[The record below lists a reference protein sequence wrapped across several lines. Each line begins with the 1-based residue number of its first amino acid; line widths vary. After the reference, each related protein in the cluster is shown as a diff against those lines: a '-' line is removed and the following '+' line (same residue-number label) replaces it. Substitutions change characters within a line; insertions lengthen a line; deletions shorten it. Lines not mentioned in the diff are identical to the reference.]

1 MILNTILLRIKRW
14 KVNRMQPVLKIHNN
28 HNTIIT
34 REINLKDQE
43 GNKIPFFV
51 NRIAVSNSG
60 KSVAKDCQIYI
71 EFAQNKIK
79 QVAWALPD
87 CDTSLSITIDVGV
100 PQHADLCAITQ
111 DGYFRRVVNER
122 GLKECTVDETV
133 PLPGP
138 QDIPAV
144 IRIVSS
150 NAKPMERKIIFHA
163 NFMPDENNPGRIVEF
178 Q

>member
-1 MILNTILLRIKRW
+1 MMLNTILLPIKRW
-14 KVNRMQPVLKIHNN
+14 KINRMRPVLLIHNN
-28 HNTIIT
+28 TLIT
-34 REINLKDQE
+34 REIDLRDQE
-43 GNKIPFFV
+43 GHEIPFFV

-60 KSVAKDCQIYI
+60 KSAAKDCQIYI
-71 EFAQNKIK
+71 EFAQNKIN
-79 QVAWALPD
+79 QVAWALSN

-100 PQHADLCAITQ
+100 PQQADLCAITQ

-144 IRIVSS
+144 IRIISS
-150 NAKPMERKIIFHA
+150 NAKPVERRIIFHD

>member
-1 MILNTILLRIKRW
+1 MILNTFLLQIKRW
-14 KVNRMQPVLKIHNN
+14 KINRMQPVLKIHN
-28 HNTIIT
+28 TIIT
-34 REINLKDQE
+34 REIDLRYQE

-60 KSVAKDCQIYI
+60 KSVAKGCQIYI
-71 EFAQNKIK
+71 EFPQYKIK
-79 QVAWALPD
+79 QLAWISPNH
-87 CDTSLSITIDVGV
+87 DTSLSITLAVSAL
-100 PQHADLCAITQ
+100 QHVDLCAVTQ
-111 DGYFRRVVNER
+111 DGYWRRFVNEN
-122 GLKECTVDETV
+122 GLKEDTIDETS
-133 PLPGP
+133 PFPGL

-144 IRIVSS
+144 IRIISS

>member
-1 MILNTILLRIKRW
+1 MILNTILLRIKLW
-14 KVNRMQPVLKIHNN
+14 KINRMQPVLKIHTMN
-28 HNTIIT
+28 T
-34 REINLKDQE
+34 REIDLRDHE
-43 GNKIPFFV
+43 GNKIPFYV

-60 KSVAKDCQIYI
+60 KSVARDCKIYI
-71 EFAQNKIK
+71 EFAQDKIK
-79 QVAWALPD
+79 QIAWALPN
-87 CDTSLSITIDVGV
+87 CDTSPSITIDVGV

-122 GLKECTVDETV
+122 GLKECVVDETV

-144 IRIVSS
+144 LRIISS
-150 NAKPMERKIIFHA
+150 NAQPMERKIIFHA

>member
-1 MILNTILLRIKRW
+1 MILNTILLPIKRW
-14 KVNRMQPVLKIHNN
+14 KINRMRPVLKFHD
-28 HNTIIT
+28 NTIIT
-34 REINLKDQE
+34 REIDLRDQE

-71 EFAQNKIK
+71 EFAQNNIK
-79 QVAWALPD
+79 QVAWALTN
-87 CDTSLSITIDVGV
+87 CDTSLSITIDVEV
-100 PQHADLCAITQ
+100 PRQADLCAITQ
-111 DGYFRRVVNER
+111 DGYFRRVVKEH

-133 PLPGP
+133 PLPGQ
-138 QDIPAV
+138 QDVPAV
-144 IRIVSS
+144 IKIISS

-163 NFMPDENNPGRIVEF
+163 NFIPDENNPGKIVEF

>member
-1 MILNTILLRIKRW
+1 MILNTILLPIKRW
-14 KVNRMQPVLKIHNN
+14 KINRMRPVLKFHD
-28 HNTIIT
+28 NTIIT
-34 REINLKDQE
+34 REIDLRDQE

-71 EFAQNKIK
+71 EFAQNNIK
-79 QVAWALPD
+79 QVAWALTN
-87 CDTSLSITIDVGV
+87 CDTSLSITIDVEA
-100 PQHADLCAITQ
+100 PRQADLCAITQ
-111 DGYFRRVVNER
+111 DGYFRRVVKEH

-133 PLPGP
+133 PLPGQ
-138 QDIPAV
+138 QDVPAV
-144 IRIVSS
+144 IKIISS

-163 NFMPDENNPGRIVEF
+163 NFIPDENNPGKIVEF